1 MKHDTIATASKTE
14 RYLLIKILSAF
25 PISCFTCA
33 LLTDIVY
40 IQTMQIMWADFSEWL
55 LAVGMLGGVMA
66 AIAGLGNLVFN
77 RRREPSRLL
86 WPLVI
91 GSLLILTVAFINN
104 LVHSRDGWTSVMPT
118 GLLLSSV
125 TVLLIL
131 ITVVMAAKFDG
142 SRNRATSY
150 GEIR

>member
-1 MKHDTIATASKTE
+1 
-14 RYLLIKILSAF
+14 
-25 PISCFTCA
+25 
-33 LLTDIVY
+33 
-40 IQTMQIMWADFSEWL
+40 
-55 LAVGMLGGVMA
+55 MA